1 MIKVDEDA
9 LICDLAETYQIYDY
23 KQLPLK
29 TIAVF
34 SVGLSNNSRI
44 KLKLNNQS
52 IPIDT
57 LLLAGISDKLSI
69 LLWRSTKDGQ
79 KGKNQPNSIV
89 ETLLNVGPKEKDVIG
104 FNSIEDFVNKR
115 NELLKNIKK
124 GGSIN
129 GD

>member
-44 KLKLNNQS
+44 KMKLNNQS